1 MFSEEFIKIWDT
13 QKSDRKSLTSSSHLK
28 RRLFCP
34 EAHTLDFQPR
44 REEKKS
50 RAIHKVEH
58 HNGIVLLLFENF
70 LTQNC
75 FYFIS
80 QNIHKKWHVD
90 LQIYVATFG
99 LLYKEQLKKDSEHN
113 VDDVLSKELFEIFK
127 AARELLCAIE
137 DFVNSTSTERINVDD
152 WFTKKEMRSKL
163 VFKNLTDKLTMHR
176 TYAKGRFQGYIKK
189 LHDRIN
195 SQIKSPN
202 ASSQPISPNH
212 PKLKALKKRKLTTRR
227 QRNRGSRK
235 NKRPQNGLVESEVST
250 TKRVHIIRTTNRPTQ
265 LMKKKDRTRKLRRST
280 TTIPNQSTVQ

>member
-1 MFSEEFIKIWDT
+1 M
-13 QKSDRKSLTSSSHLK
+13 
-28 RRLFCP
+28 
-34 EAHTLDFQPR
+34 
-44 REEKKS
+44 
-50 RAIHKVEH
+50 
-58 HNGIVLLLFENF
+58 
-70 LTQNC
+70 
-75 FYFIS
+75 
-80 QNIHKKWHVD
+80 
-90 LQIYVATFG
+90 ATFG

-137 DFVNSTSTERINVDD
+137 DFVNSTSTERISVDD

-235 NKRPQNGLVESEVST
+235 RPQNGLLESEVSI

-280 TTIPNQSTVQ
+280 TTTTIPSTVQ